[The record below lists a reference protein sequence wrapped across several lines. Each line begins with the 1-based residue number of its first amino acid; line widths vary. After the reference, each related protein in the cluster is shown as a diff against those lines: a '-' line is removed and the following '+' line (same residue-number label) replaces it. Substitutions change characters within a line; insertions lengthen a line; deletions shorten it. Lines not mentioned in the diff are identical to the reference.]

1 MHYIFLTVININ
13 GVLLRRRLV
22 FESYILCWSLLHFV
36 TFVEI
41 VIIQVHKVV
50 VELWNRP
57 LFIEAWILFIYFFRI
72 NGL

>member
-1 MHYIFLTVININ
+1 MVFCYVDVWCLNLIFCVGLCYI
-13 GVLLRRRLV
+13 
-22 FESYILCWSLLHFV
+22 FV

>member
-22 FESYILCWSLLHFV
+22 FESYFV
-36 TFVEI
+36 LVFVTVMLTFVEI

-57 LFIEAWILFIYFFRI
+57 LFIEA
-72 NGL
+72 

>member
-1 MHYIFLTVININ
+1 ML
-13 GVLLRRRLV
+13 
-22 FESYILCWSLLHFV
+22 

-57 LFIEAWILFIYFFRI
+57 LFIEAWIFIYLELMGCDF
-72 NGL
+72 

>member
-22 FESYILCWSLLHFV
+22 FESYILCCLCYIFV